1 MKKAAICGLFF
12 SLIDSEESFT
22 LDRQIPEHC
31 HSERSEESFYGT
43 DRILVPRIDK
53 DRSIDI
59 QSEAKNLFMG

>member
-31 HSERSEESFYGT
+31 HSKRSEESFCGI

-53 DRSIDI
+53 DRRFVIPGD
-59 QSEAKNLFMG
+59 AKNLLP